1 MTLFNSNLS
10 ILSMNVSNE
19 HSGKVPKS
27 KGKNINIPIGTSSDK
42 NLVGLDSMQSS
53 SEGTTEIKVYG
64 NTQFTITQNADGTKT
79 VKYKTVNDSSQ
90 DKKLIEGEYSVDD
103 NGNVFAK
110 LKNGG
115 KVSISTAEIYKSNWG
130 QETTIKLTDK
140 DNNEVTIP
148 VRLANDFD
156 EIAGYS
162 NLSKNEKLQIVLG
175 NLTSAIS
182 NLTESTLSDL
192 KSEVRVLKLEKTLKN
207 DAAAG
212 LYNSDDTISLSV
224 YSTDLSSDTL
234 THEIGHAVDD
244 NVDSDYQ
251 TNGNGKYK
259 FNKLINLL
267 KQNKTFGDAYALT
280 NNKEFFAEYYAFQE
294 GKGQEKTKQLLN
306 YLENLSDST
315 PEQKELKNAYNE
327 VKNICDSIIQNT
339 RKSPIRVREKSEYLR
354 QLRKGSSEELIEKKE
369 ELKNKFGLD
378 VRNDGDLIDYWYSY
392 VDNIKTNMKNESGNM
407 ETSEGI
413 STAEIKEYLSNNSV
427 ELEKFEYLEKLYG
440 DIIDNHNQKAIQ
452 NNQSLVQTN
461 QEQLITEKIRAITFD
476 DFQTVSNAIFPND
489 LEKYKNEGAK
499 YDFKNGLSTTESIY
513 KGNTIVRVYNKAGNI
528 ISVEVRRNGKQLD
541 FGRYTYNSNGSRT
554 LILTNSADGSVS
566 KTQESFD
573 EKGNMKAEYYLYC
586 DDGSD
591 YILRKEIYK
600 ENGDKEEKQQR
611 INILTGEVGDYN

>member
-19 HSGKVPKS
+19 HSGKVLKS

-115 KVSISTAEIYKSNWG
+115 KVSISTTEIYKSNWG
-130 QETTIKLTDK
+130 QETVVKLTDK
-140 DNNEVTIP
+140 DNNEATIP

-182 NLTESTLSDL
+182 NLTENTLSDL

-212 LYNSDDTISLSV
+212 IYNSDDTISLSV

-306 YLENLSDST
+306 YLENLSDSK
-315 PEQKELKNAYNE
+315 PEEKELKEAYNQ
-327 VKNICDSIIQNT
+327 VKNICDGIIQST
-339 RKSPIRVREKSEYLR
+339 RNSSTRVRKDSEISR
-354 QLRKGSSEELIEKKE
+354 QILQGSSEELIEKKE
-369 ELKNKFGLD
+369 ELKSRFGVD

-392 VDNIKTNMKNESGNM
+392 VGNIKTNMKNESGNM

-440 DIIDNHNQKAIQ
+440 DIIDNYTQKKAQ
-452 NNQSLVQTN
+452 NNHDSSQTF
-461 QEQLITEKIRAITFD
+461 QQQISDKVRGITFD
-476 DFQTVSNAIFPND
+476 DFPTVSNAIFPND

-528 ISVEVRRNGKQLD
+528 ISQEVRQNGKQLN

-554 LILTNSADGSVS
+554 LILTNSVDGSVS

-573 EKGNMKAEYYLYC
+573 EKGNKKAEYYLYC

>member
-10 ILSMNVSNE
+10 ILPMNVSNE
-19 HSGKVPKS
+19 PSGKVPKS

-79 VKYKTVNDSSQ
+79 VKYKTVNDLSQ

-115 KVSISTAEIYKSNWG
+115 KVSISTTEIYKSNWG
-130 QETTIKLTDK
+130 QETAVKLTDK

-182 NLTESTLSDL
+182 NLTENTLSDL
-192 KSEVRVLKLEKTLKN
+192 KSEVKVLKLEKTLKN

-212 LYNSDDTISLSV
+212 IYNSDDTISLSV
-224 YSTDLSSDTL
+224 YNTDLSSDTL

-306 YLENLSDST
+306 YLENLSDSK
-315 PEQKELKNAYNE
+315 PEEKELKEAYNQ
-327 VKNICDSIIQNT
+327 VKNICDGIIQST
-339 RKSPIRVREKSEYLR
+339 RNSSTRVRKDSEISR
-354 QLRKGSSEELIEKKE
+354 QILQGSSEELIEKKE
-369 ELKNKFGLD
+369 ELKSRFGVD

-392 VDNIKTNMKNESGNM
+392 VGNIKTNMKNESGNM
-407 ETSEGI
+407 ETREGI

-440 DIIDNHNQKAIQ
+440 DIIDNYTQKKAQ
-452 NNQSLVQTN
+452 NNHDSLQTF
-461 QEQLITEKIRAITFD
+461 QQQISDKVRGITFD
-476 DFQTVSNAIFPND
+476 DFPTVSNAIFPND

-499 YDFKNGLSTTESIY
+499 YEFKNGLSTTESIY

-528 ISVEVRRNGKQLD
+528 ISQEVRQNGKQLN
-541 FGRYTYNSNGSRT
+541 FGRYTYDSNGSRT
-554 LILTNSADGSVS
+554 LILTNSVDGSVS

-573 EKGNMKAEYYLYC
+573 EKGNKKAEYYLYC

-591 YILRKEIYK
+591 YILRKEIYM

>member
-42 NLVGLDSMQSS
+42 NPVGLDSMQSS

-64 NTQFTITQNADGTKT
+64 NTQFTITQNADGTKII
-79 VKYKTVNDSSQ
+79 KYKTVNDLSQ

-115 KVSISTAEIYKSNWG
+115 KVSISTTEIYKSNWG
-130 QETTIKLTDK
+130 QETAVKLTDK

-182 NLTESTLSDL
+182 NLTENTLSDL

-306 YLENLSDST
+306 YLENLSDSK
-315 PEQKELKNAYNE
+315 PEEKELKEAYNQ
-327 VKNICDSIIQNT
+327 VKNICDGIIQST
-339 RKSPIRVREKSEYLR
+339 RNSSTRVRKDSEISR
-354 QLRKGSSEELIEKKE
+354 QILQGSSEELIEKKE
-369 ELKNKFGLD
+369 ELKSRFGVD

-392 VDNIKTNMKNESGNM
+392 VGNIKTNMKNESGNM
-407 ETSEGI
+407 ETREGI

-440 DIIDNHNQKAIQ
+440 DIIDNYTQKKAQ
-452 NNQSLVQTN
+452 NNHDSLQTF
-461 QEQLITEKIRAITFD
+461 QQQISDKVRGITFD
-476 DFQTVSNAIFPND
+476 DFPTVSNAIFPND

-499 YDFKNGLSTTESIY
+499 YEFKNGLSTTESIY

-528 ISVEVRRNGKQLD
+528 ISQEVRQNGKQLN

-573 EKGNMKAEYYLYC
+573 EKGNKKAEYYLYC

>member
-10 ILSMNVSNE
+10 ILPMNVSNE
-19 HSGKVPKS
+19 PSGKVPKL

-90 DKKLIEGEYSVDD
+90 DKKLIEGEYSIDD
-103 NGNVFAK
+103 NGNVFAQ

-115 KVSISTAEIYKSNWG
+115 KVSISTTEIYKSNWG
-130 QETTIKLTDK
+130 QETAVKLTDK

-182 NLTESTLSDL
+182 NLTENTLSDL

-224 YSTDLSSDTL
+224 YNTDLSSDTL

-306 YLENLSDST
+306 YLENLSDSK
-315 PEQKELKNAYNE
+315 PEEKELKEAYNE
-327 VKNICDSIIQNT
+327 VKNICDGIIQST
-339 RKSPIRVREKSEYLR
+339 RNSSTRVRKDSEISR
-354 QLRKGSSEELIEKKE
+354 QILQGSSEELIEKKE
-369 ELKNKFGLD
+369 ELKSRFGVD

-392 VDNIKTNMKNESGNM
+392 VGNIKTNMKNESGNM
-407 ETSEGI
+407 ETREGI

-440 DIIDNHNQKAIQ
+440 DIIDNYTQKKAQ
-452 NNQSLVQTN
+452 NNHDSLQTF
-461 QEQLITEKIRAITFD
+461 QQQISDKVRGITFD
-476 DFQTVSNAIFPND
+476 DFPTVSNAIFPND

-528 ISVEVRRNGKQLD
+528 ISQEVRQNGKQLN

-573 EKGNMKAEYYLYC
+573 EKGNKKAEYYLYC

>member
-19 HSGKVPKS
+19 PSGKVPKS

-79 VKYKTVNDSSQ
+79 VKYKTVNDLSQ

-103 NGNVFAK
+103 NGNVFAQ
-110 LKNGG
+110 LKDGG
-115 KVSISTAEIYKSNWG
+115 KVSISTTEIYKSNWG
-130 QETTIKLTDK
+130 QETAVKLTDK

-207 DAAAG
+207 DAASG

-306 YLENLSDST
+306 YLENLSDSK
-315 PEQKELKNAYNE
+315 PEEKELKEAYNQ
-327 VKNICDSIIQNT
+327 VKNICDGIIQST
-339 RKSPIRVREKSEYLR
+339 RNSSTRVRKDSEISR
-354 QLRKGSSEELIEKKE
+354 QILQGSSEELIEKKE
-369 ELKNKFGLD
+369 ELKSRFGVD
-378 VRNDGDLIDYWYSY
+378 VRNDGDLIDYWYFY
-392 VDNIKTNMKNESGNM
+392 VGNIKTNMKNESGNM
-407 ETSEGI
+407 ETREGI

-427 ELEKFEYLEKLYG
+427 KLEKFEYLEKLYG
-440 DIIDNHNQKAIQ
+440 DIIDNYTQKKAQ
-452 NNQSLVQTN
+452 NNHDSLQTF
-461 QEQLITEKIRAITFD
+461 QQQISDKVRGITFD
-476 DFQTVSNAIFPND
+476 DFPTVSNAIFPND

-499 YDFKNGLSTTESIY
+499 YEFKNGLSTTESIY

-528 ISVEVRRNGKQLD
+528 ISVEVRRNGKQLS
-541 FGRYTYNSNGSRT
+541 FGRYAYNSNGSRT

-573 EKGNMKAEYYLYC
+573 EKGNKKAEYYLYC
-586 DDGSD
+586 EDGSD

-611 INILTGEVGDYN
+611 INILNGEVGDYN

>member
-19 HSGKVPKS
+19 PSGKVPKS

-64 NTQFTITQNADGTKT
+64 NTQFTITQNADGTKI
-79 VKYKTVNDSSQ
+79 VKYKTVNDLSQ

-115 KVSISTAEIYKSNWG
+115 KVSISTTEIYKSNWG
-130 QETTIKLTDK
+130 QETAVKLTDK

-182 NLTESTLSDL
+182 NLTENTLSDL

-207 DAAAG
+207 DAASG

-306 YLENLSDST
+306 YLENLSDSK
-315 PEQKELKNAYNE
+315 PEEKELKEAYNQ
-327 VKNICDSIIQNT
+327 VKNICDGIIQST
-339 RKSPIRVREKSEYLR
+339 RKSSTRVRKDSEISR
-354 QLRKGSSEELIEKKE
+354 QILQGSSEELIEKKE
-369 ELKNKFGLD
+369 ELKSRFGVD

-392 VDNIKTNMKNESGNM
+392 VGNIKTNMKNESGNM

-427 ELEKFEYLEKLYG
+427 KLEKFEYLEKLYG
-440 DIIDNHNQKAIQ
+440 DIIDNYTQKKAQ
-452 NNQSLVQTN
+452 NNHDSLQTF
-461 QEQLITEKIRAITFD
+461 QQQISDKVRGITFD
-476 DFQTVSNAIFPND
+476 DFPTVSNAIFPND

-499 YDFKNGLSTTESIY
+499 YEFKNGLSTTESIY
-513 KGNTIVRVYNKAGNI
+513 KGNTVVRVYNKAGNI
-528 ISVEVRRNGKQLD
+528 ISVELRRNGKQLS
-541 FGRYTYNSNGSRT
+541 FGRYAYNSNGSRA

-573 EKGNMKAEYYLYC
+573 EKGNKKAEYYLYC